1 MWNVRSVVR
10 GSSWLVAT
18 VSAFA
23 IAMAI
28 VIATHHARHTK
39 RIDSKLA
46 IQDLVR
52 AHTDH
57 MNETLADLY
66 MSQGKSAEAIYVY
79 QELINTSPNNSHVCK
94 WQYNVTHAQLWMAGA
109 SNGDTVTQ
117 IENLV
122 RLASKNV
129 LPAAERKEC
138 HDNAAAMAGELAR
151 AFHSEAART
160 KSAETFGYAQRLY
173 EVYLEAFRDAE
184 DFAQTQYFYA
194 ELLWSRAEVA
204 AQPQRWEN
212 AANAFTEVV
221 KTHGVNAKLMRESA
235 YAAVL
240 GWKNALDIEPRADA
254 QPVTRTRDQLPIPD
268 TTRKLLAAID
278 AYITVIND
286 PNDDDAIGVKF
297 IAANTYRRYN
307 HFDEAIA
314 LCEDILAHHLEH
326 ETAEYAATL
335 LVEILDVLGRHD
347 EMDATIDAL
356 LASPKFL
363 GGKSDPWLVALRD
376 KGLLANFR

>member
-1 MWNVRSVVR
+1 MWNVRSAVR
-10 GSSWLVAT
+10 GSSWLVAA

-23 IAMAI
+23 VAVAT
-28 VIATHHARHTK
+28 VIAAHHARPHTK
-39 RIDSKLA
+39 RIDGNDFVRVYT
-46 IQDLVR
+46 QDLR
-52 AHTDH
+52 A
-57 MNETLADLY
+57 TLADVY
-66 MSQGKSAEAIYVY
+66 MSWNENGKASSIYH
-79 QELINTSPNNSHVCK
+79 ELMKTSPNSSHVCM
-94 WQYNVTHAQLWMAGA
+94 WQYNVAHAQLWMGNNA
-109 SNGDTVTQ
+109 NTVTQ

-122 RLASKNV
+122 RLSSKNV

-151 AFHSEAART
+151 AFHSEAAKT
-160 KSAETFGYAQRLY
+160 KSAETLGYAQRLY
-173 EVYLEAFRDAE
+173 EVYLEAFPDAE

-194 ELLWSRAEVA
+194 ELLWSRAETE
-204 AQPQRWEN
+204 AQTQGWQN
-212 AANAFTEVV
+212 AANGFTEVV
-221 KTHGVNAKLMRESA
+221 KTHRVTAKLMREAA

-240 GWKNALDIEPRADA
+240 GWKNALNIEPRAEE
-254 QPVTRTRDQLPIPD
+254 QPVTRTRDKLPIPD

-278 AYITVIND
+278 TYITVIND
-286 PNDDDAIGVKF
+286 PNDDDAIGVEF

-363 GGKSDPWLVALRD
+363 DGKSDPWLVALRD

>member
-1 MWNVRSVVR
+1 MWNVRSAVR
-10 GSSWLVAT
+10 GSSWLVAA

-23 IAMAI
+23 VAVAT
-28 VIATHHARHTK
+28 VIAAHHPRPHTK
-39 RIDSKLA
+39 RIDGNDFVRTYT
-46 IQDLVR
+46 QDLR
-52 AHTDH
+52 
-57 MNETLADLY
+57 ETLADVY
-66 MSQGKSAEAIYVY
+66 MSQGETDKASSIY
-79 QELINTSPNNSHVCK
+79 QELIKTSPNNSHVCM
-94 WQYNVTHAQLWMAGA
+94 WQYNVTRAQLWMAGA
-109 SNGDTVTQ
+109 NNGDTVTQ

-122 RLASKNV
+122 RLSSKNV

-151 AFHSEAART
+151 ALHSEAART
-160 KSAETFGYAQRLY
+160 KSAETLGYAQRLY
-173 EVYLEAFRDAE
+173 ELYLEAFPDAE

-194 ELLWSRAEVA
+194 ELLWSRAETE
-204 AQPQRWEN
+204 AQTQGWEN
-212 AANAFTEVV
+212 AANAFTAVV
-221 KTHGVNAKLMRESA
+221 KTHGVDAKLMRESA

-240 GWKNALDIEPRADA
+240 GWKNALNIEPGVEE
-254 QPVTRTRDQLPIPD
+254 QPVTRTRDKLPIPD

-356 LASPKFL
+356 LAIPKFL
-363 GGKSDPWLVALRD
+363 DGKSDPWLVALRD

>member
-28 VIATHHARHTK
+28 VVATHHARHTK
-39 RIDSKLA
+39 RIDGKLA

-52 AHTDH
+52 AYTDN

-66 MSQGKSAEAIYVY
+66 MSQSKSAEAIYVY
-79 QELINTSPNNSHVCK
+79 QELIKTSPNNNHVCK

-109 SNGDTVTQ
+109 NNGDTVTQ

-122 RLASKNV
+122 RLSSKNV

-173 EVYLEAFRDAE
+173 EVYLEAFPDAE

-194 ELLWSRAEVA
+194 ELLWSRAEIA
-204 AQPQRWEN
+204 AQPQGWEN
-212 AANAFTEVV
+212 AASAFTEVV

-240 GWKNALDIEPRADA
+240 GWKNALNIEPRAEEH
-254 QPVTRTRDQLPIPD
+254 PVTRTRDQLTIPD
-268 TTRKLLAAID
+268 STRKLLAAID

-314 LCEDILAHHLEH
+314 LCEDILAHHVEH